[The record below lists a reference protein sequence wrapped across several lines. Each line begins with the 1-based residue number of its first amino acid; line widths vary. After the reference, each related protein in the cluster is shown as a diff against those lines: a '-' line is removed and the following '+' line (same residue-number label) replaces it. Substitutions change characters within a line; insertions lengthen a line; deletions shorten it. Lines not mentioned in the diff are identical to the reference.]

1 MKKILSAIAI
11 GGGFILALVS
21 CSLEENTMNPVP
33 SDPRVPMTFYAGSED
48 DPADAGKDT
57 KTSFHPEDGAV
68 YWSEL
73 DTIRVFDG
81 SSYDNAFS
89 IDEGYGSSTGKFSGL
104 AVPGAETYYALYPY
118 SSEAWFFG
126 NKISSVLPG
135 EQTYAA
141 GTFATKLNPSVAKTA
156 GDENSFLFHNV
167 ASIIQVTNE
176 VSGKTVKEI
185 TVNAPSIAGGFIVDM
200 SGDTF
205 AAEPVADTTSLSAV
219 TLSAAGDDA
228 LGAGPY
234 YIVVLPGTYATLDV
248 VVTFT
253 DGTIAVKSYTNLEV
267 PVSGGRSVTVK
278 DEDIQVSE
286 EKNLYEKF
294 MDGENLTIAG
304 KTYNRSQYNDTCIVR
319 FTNANSTIYQ
329 GSSKFMDGKIYFIDI
344 KDQTDPVKIGDVGD
358 VVIVGV
364 NPQEKSHVIRNSSKL
379 NLSAIEGSREARL
392 VMANVIMDDSGT
404 VSPPFTVNSAFKELT
419 LDNCDLFTK
428 DANDFIRSTSANCG
442 IAELNI
448 VNCDISVYS
457 RNQVYLFNASTVE
470 QTMNVN
476 FRNNIVHC
484 DNALATTF
492 RLIHSANSASTA
504 LTIGNIDICSNTFAN
519 VAFDNSAMVI
529 AQTIEEANI
538 EKNLLYFNQ
547 KIDTLGQY
555 WSVLRTFKASADG
568 SVDDDGKPIL
578 NVEGYPKT
586 SNCVDNIAYYLP
598 EDITTTTPIK
608 YFRAFQNNNFKPDT
622 GTIDNFKITETDIF
636 AGGDLTT
643 FTPAPEYASYGAQ
656 R

>member
-89 IDEGYGSSTGKFSGL
+89 IDEGYGTSTGKFSGL

-135 EQTYAA
+135 EQTYTA

-176 VSGKTVKEI
+176 VLDKTVKEI

-219 TLSAAGDDA
+219 TLSAAVDDA

-253 DGTIAVKSYTNLEV
+253 DGTIAGKSYTNLEV
-267 PVSGGRSVTVK
+267 PAGGGRSVTVK
-278 DEDIQVSE
+278 DEDIVEGTGYYAIYQAGGNIE
-286 EKNLYEKF
+286 
-294 MDGENLTIAG
+294 IAG
-304 KTYNRSQYNDTCIVR
+304 KVYNKSEYGDAALIKTGE
-319 FTNANSTIYQ
+319 TLSTISAKVNFLEDNVTLNIA
-329 GSSKFMDGKIYFIDI
+329 GVSNLILVGNDPEVRSNIGFNNYF
-344 KDQTDPVKIGDVGD
+344 
-358 VVIVGV
+358 
-364 NPQEKSHVIRNSSKL
+364 RLNSVASNDEEMVL
-379 NLSAIEGSREARL
+379 FNLSI
-392 VMANVIMDDSGT
+392 
-404 VSPPFTVNSAFKELT
+404 SPESELT
-419 LDNCDLFTK
+419 AAYYSVLNTKEDTFNYICLDNCDFNVSKNIIAITT
-428 DANDFIRSTSANCG
+428 NDTRSINDIKILNSDFFVPDINAGTGQRYIIGSASG
-442 IAELNI
+442 RRSLNSLV
-448 VNCDISVYS
+448 VN
-457 RNQVYLFNASTVE
+457 
-470 QTMNVN
+470 
-476 FRNNIVHC
+476 NNIFYSS
-484 DNALATTF
+484 DA
-492 RLIHSANSASTA
+492 
-504 LTIGNIDICSNTFAN
+504 G
-519 VAFDNSAMVI
+519 
-529 AQTIEEANI
+529 
-538 EKNLLYFNQ
+538 
-547 KIDTLGQY
+547 
-555 WSVLRTFKASADG
+555 
-568 SVDDDGKPIL
+568 
-578 NVEGYPKT
+578 
-586 SNCVDNIAYYLP
+586 
-598 EDITTTTPIK
+598 
-608 YFRAFQNNNFKPDT
+608 NNNFKLIQLADADLASFELKNNIFYNLEGGSNNFYCWVDSLKTINAQYNIVGHSVNNRLSNSSIVRCGSFYPTSDIVQNNVSYHT
-622 GTIDNFKITETDIF
+622 GNYFCNFFYYNSSLDINPEYNEMIKNTDKITTSPFAETSDF
-636 AGGDLTT
+636 ASGK
-643 FTPAPEYASYGAQ
+643 FVMVSEYASYGAQ

>member
-1 MKKILSAIAI
+1 
-11 GGGFILALVS
+11 
-21 CSLEENTMNPVP
+21 MNPVP

-48 DPADAGKDT
+48 DPADAGKYT

-73 DTIRVFDG
+73 DTIRIFDG

-89 IDEGYGSSTGKFSGL
+89 IDEGYGTSTGKFSGL

-135 EQTYAA
+135 EQTYTA

-156 GDENSFLFHNV
+156 GDGNSFLFHNV

-219 TLSAAGDDA
+219 TLSAAGDVA

-253 DGTIAVKSYTNLEV
+253 DGTIAGKSYTDLKV
-267 PVSGGRSVTVK
+267 PAGGGRSVTVK

-294 MDGENLTIAG
+294 MDGEDLTIAG

-319 FTNANSTIYQ
+319 FTNANNTIYQ

-344 KDQTDPVKIGDVGD
+344 ENQTDPVKIAAVGD
-358 VVIVGV
+358 VVVVGV
-364 NPQEKSHVIRNSSKL
+364 DPDDKPHVTRSGNMNL
-379 NLSAIEGSREARL
+379 NLSAIAGSSEARL
-392 VMANVIMDDSGT
+392 VLANVVVDAD
-404 VSPPFTVNSAFKELT
+404 VSSTETAFVANSAFNELT
-419 LDNCDLFTK
+419 FDNCDLFTQN
-428 DANDFIRSTSANCG
+428 DDDFIGSVTAGCG
-442 IAELNI
+442 IKELNI
-448 VNCDISVYS
+448 VNCDITVYPRS
-457 RNQVYLFNASTVE
+457 NVYLFHAGGIE
-470 QTMNVN
+470 QTMKVN
-476 FRNNIVHC
+476 FQNNIVHC
-484 DNALATTF
+484 DNALATSF
-492 RLIHSANSASTA
+492 RLANSSNSAGTA
-504 LTIGNIDICSNTFAN
+504 LTIESIDIVSNTFVN
-519 VAFDNSAMVI
+519 IAFEYSAMVI
-529 AQTIEEANI
+529 AQTIGEADI
-538 EKNLLYFNQ
+538 ERNLLYFNQ
-547 KIDTLGQY
+547 SIATTSRY
-555 WSVLRTFKASADG
+555 WSILRTYKASADG
-568 SVDDDGKPIL
+568 SKDNAGNPIL

-586 SNCVDNIAYYLP
+586 ANCVDNIAYYLP
-598 EDITTTTPIK
+598 EDITTDTPIR
-608 YFRAFQNNNFKPDT
+608 YFRAFQNSNFKPDA
-622 GTIDNFKITETDIF
+622 GTIENFEIAETDIF
-636 AGGDLTT
+636 AGGDLST